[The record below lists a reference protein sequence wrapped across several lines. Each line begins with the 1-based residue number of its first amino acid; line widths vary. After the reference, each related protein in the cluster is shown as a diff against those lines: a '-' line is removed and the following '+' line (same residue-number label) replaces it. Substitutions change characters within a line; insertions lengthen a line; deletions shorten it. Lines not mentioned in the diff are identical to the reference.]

1 MDIIEI
7 TKNNEKQYLGQIA
20 ELEQIVLEAM
30 KKEGRDG
37 QLFATGKEDISEYIH
52 SEENTVMVATDE
64 DGNVKAVTYVTQGQ
78 KPFTY
83 NDITKYFK
91 FGSDYKQYVRTQY
104 KNGQE
109 YKRDL
114 LDIYK
119 IKIQGFEYAKRRIL
133 QEHPEMKNLQ
143 EFLEQ
148 EISENGFHEKSELRE
163 KINRYMSEYILQN
176 FDESVQ
182 KKYEQFYW
190 ITTEDISEEFG
201 KEIKDT
207 NIQIQEYERF
217 MQSQLEYEEI
227 LGKSKLKIYEKPTFQ
242 SQKYYTANTNNAVEL
257 DTYIT
262 SPNNRDKGLAKI
274 IVFEAIKKH
283 MRKHF
288 ENPENKEIFLC
299 STLHRDNLLSKYV
312 SEFFGLTDSLFVN
325 RRQGRDREVHICRIL
340 REEAM
345 DYLVSMTDKIAV
357 LYGYNPYQKSISIT
371 TRKKVLEQQL
381 RYEENE
387 HKRLITAKATNKKF
401 NGINVKFIESKLQ
414 KVKRLKK
421 AIQEL
426 DQYRGGENYGE

>member
-227 LGKSKLKIYEKPTFQ
+227 LGKSKLKIYEKPTFE
-242 SQKYYTANTNNAVEL
+242 SQKYYAANTNNAVEL

-357 LYGYNPYQKSISIT
+357 LYGYNPYQKCISIS
-371 TRKKVLEQQL
+371 TRKKVLEEQL